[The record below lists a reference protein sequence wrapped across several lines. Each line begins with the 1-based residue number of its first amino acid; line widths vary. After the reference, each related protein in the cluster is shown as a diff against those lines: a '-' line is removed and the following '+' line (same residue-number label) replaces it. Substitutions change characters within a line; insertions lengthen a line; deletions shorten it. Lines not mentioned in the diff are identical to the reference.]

1 MYNIKQNSIYCLL
14 SFLLS
19 LIITTFYVK
28 KLNKKYYFVFIS
40 LFIVFY
46 LFFYLMNLENKED
59 FNNFNYYVDGYDK
72 LYDSNNVKTNKYHLL
87 QEEEEE
93 EHRHINRRHNLT
105 QEEEEQYNYGPAS
118 VPQEEENQNPGPVP
132 VPQEE
137 EQNNSGPTPPVVLPE
152 EETEHKYEVPNRRNN
167 VDLEK
172 LSIKNSVKGNTC
184 SPVNINIYNGEVEK
198 PNIKKDDSCKKSK
211 NLGDYKS
218 RVYNNSDW
226 IYGNNAWTES
236 PDFYIPTPNDLL
248 PTYNNNVQNISQKEN
263 EVLLK
268 KKFSTSKMV
277 CPMMI
282 NTPWSEYKSGDKEP
296 DGFNL

>member
-1 MYNIKQNSIYCLL
+1 MYNIKQISIYCLL

-28 KLNKKYYFVFIS
+28 KLNKQYYFVFIL

-59 FNNFNYYVDGYDK
+59 FNNFSYYVEGYDR
-72 LYDSNNVKTNKYHLL
+72 LYESDNVRTRRSHHLL

-93 EHRHINRRHNLT
+93 HDNIRRHHKLI
-105 QEEEEQYNYGPAS
+105 QEEEENNSLPQ
-118 VPQEEENQNPGPVP
+118 QEEHHNPSQP
-132 VPQEE
+132 E
-137 EQNNSGPTPPVVLPE
+137 E
-152 EETEHKYEVPNRRNN
+152 EETEQKHEIPIRRNN
-167 VDLEK
+167 IDLEK

-198 PNIKKDDSCKKSK
+198 PDNKKDDSCKKPK

-226 IYGNNAWTES
+226 IYGNSAWTDT

-248 PTYNNNVQNISQKEN
+248 PNYKNSVQNISQKEN

-268 KKFSTSKMV
+268 KKFSESKMV
-277 CPMMI
+277 CPMMV

-296 DGFNL
+296 SGFNL

>member
-1 MYNIKQNSIYCLL
+1 MYNIKQISIYCLL

-28 KLNKKYYFVFIS
+28 KLNKQYYFVFIL

-59 FNNFNYYVDGYDK
+59 FNNFNYYAAGGYDK
-72 LYDSNNVKTNKYHLL
+72 LHESNNVRTNNVRTNNVENNSKHNLL
-87 QEEEEE
+87 QEEEEHNNNLIKE
-93 EHRHINRRHNLT
+93 EHHNI
-105 QEEEEQYNYGPAS
+105 
-118 VPQEEENQNPGPVP
+118 PQEEENHSNPI
-132 VPQEE
+132 PQEE
-137 EQNNSGPTPPVVLPE
+137 EQQKTYEKKMNNI
-152 EETEHKYEVPNRRNN
+152 

-184 SPVNINIYNGEVEK
+184 SPVNINIYNGEVEN
-198 PNIKKDDSCKKSK
+198 PDNKKDVNCKKSK

-226 IYGNNAWTES
+226 IYGNNAWTDT

-248 PTYNNNVQNISQKEN
+248 PTYNNNVQNISQKQN

-268 KKFSTSKMV
+268 KKFSESKMV

-282 NTPWSEYKSGDKEP
+282 NTPWSEYKSGDKDPE
-296 DGFNL
+296 GFNL

>member
-1 MYNIKQNSIYCLL
+1 MYNIKQISIYCLL

-19 LIITTFYVK
+19 LIITTFYIK
-28 KLNKKYYFVFIS
+28 KLNKQYYFVFIL

-59 FNNFNYYVDGYDK
+59 FNNFSYYVEGYDK
-72 LYDSNNVKTNKYHLL
+72 LYESTKHNLA
-87 QEEEEE
+87 EEE
-93 EHRHINRRHNLT
+93 EHHHHNKRHHNLT
-105 QEEEEQYNYGPAS
+105 QEEEHHIIH
-118 VPQEEENQNPGPVP
+118 QEEETN
-132 VPQEE
+132 
-137 EQNNSGPTPPVVLPE
+137 TPLPAPE
-152 EETEHKYEVPNRRNN
+152 EETIYEVPIRQNN

-198 PNIKKDDSCKKSK
+198 PDNKKDDNCKKSK

-226 IYGNNAWTES
+226 IYGNNAWTDT

-248 PTYNNNVQNISQKEN
+248 PTYNNNVQNISQKQN

-268 KKFSTSKMV
+268 KKFSESKMV
-277 CPMMI
+277 CPMMV

-296 DGFNL
+296 TGFNL

>member
-1 MYNIKQNSIYCLL
+1 MYNIKQISIYCLL

-28 KLNKKYYFVFIS
+28 KLNKQYYFVFVL

-46 LFFYLMNLENKED
+46 LFFYLMNFENKED
-59 FNNFNYYVDGYDK
+59 FNNYNYYAAGDYDK
-72 LYDSNNVKTNKYHLL
+72 LYESKNEKINNKHHLL
-87 QEEEEE
+87 QEEEE
-93 EHRHINRRHNLT
+93 HRHIKPHHHLT
-105 QEEEEQYNYGPAS
+105 QEEEEHHNI
-118 VPQEEENQNPGPVP
+118 PQEEEHY
-132 VPQEE
+132 PQ
-137 EQNNSGPTPPVVLPE
+137 PIPPE
-152 EETEHKYEVPNRRNN
+152 EEDTKTYDRNFKN
-167 VDLEK
+167 NIVDLEK
-172 LSIKNSVKGNTC
+172 MSIKNSVKGNTC

-198 PNIKKDDSCKKSK
+198 PDNKKDDSCKKSK

-226 IYGNNAWTES
+226 IYGNNAWTDT

-248 PTYNNNVQNISQKEN
+248 PTYNNRVQNISQKEN

-268 KKFSTSKMV
+268 KKFSDSKMV

>member
-1 MYNIKQNSIYCLL
+1 MYNIKQISIYCLL

-28 KLNKKYYFVFIS
+28 KLNKQYYFVFVL

-59 FNNFNYYVDGYDK
+59 FNNYNYYAAGDYDK
-72 LYDSNNVKTNKYHLL
+72 LYESKNKKINNKHNLL
-87 QEEEEE
+87 QEEEE
-93 EHRHINRRHNLT
+93 HHHVKRHHNLT
-105 QEEEEQYNYGPAS
+105 QEEEHHPQPI
-118 VPQEEENQNPGPVP
+118 PQEEEHH
-132 VPQEE
+132 PQEE
-137 EQNNSGPTPPVVLPE
+137 EQEKTYEKKFKNNI
-152 EETEHKYEVPNRRNN
+152 

-172 LSIKNSVKGNTC
+172 MSIKNSVKGNTC

-198 PNIKKDDSCKKSK
+198 PDNKKDDSCKKSK

-226 IYGNNAWTES
+226 IYGNNAWTDT

-248 PTYNNNVQNISQKEN
+248 PTYNNNVQNISQKQN

-268 KKFSTSKMV
+268 KKFSESKMV
-277 CPMMI
+277 CPMMV

-296 DGFNL
+296 EGFNI

>member
-1 MYNIKQNSIYCLL
+1 MYNIKQISIYCLL

-28 KLNKKYYFVFIS
+28 KLNKQYYFVFVL

-59 FNNFNYYVDGYDK
+59 FNNYNYYAAGNYDK
-72 LYDSNNVKTNKYHLL
+72 LYESNNQKINNKYHLL
-87 QEEEEE
+87 QEEEE
-93 EHRHINRRHNLT
+93 HRNIKRHHNLT
-105 QEEEEQYNYGPAS
+105 QEEEHHPQPI
-118 VPQEEENQNPGPVP
+118 PQEEEHHPQPI
-132 VPQEE
+132 PQEE
-137 EQNNSGPTPPVVLPE
+137 EQQKTYERTFKNNI
-152 EETEHKYEVPNRRNN
+152 

-172 LSIKNSVKGNTC
+172 MSIKNSVKGNTC

-198 PNIKKDDSCKKSK
+198 PDNKKDDSCKKSK

-226 IYGNNAWTES
+226 IYGNNAWTDT

-268 KKFSTSKMV
+268 KKFSESKMV

-296 DGFNL
+296 EGFNI

>member
-1 MYNIKQNSIYCLL
+1 MYNIKQISIYCLL

-28 KLNKKYYFVFIS
+28 KLNKQYYFVFIL

-59 FNNFNYYVDGYDK
+59 FNNFSYYVDGYDK
-72 LYDSNNVKTNKYHLL
+72 LHETNTQKTHNKHILL
-87 QEEEEE
+87 QEEEE
-93 EHRHINRRHNLT
+93 HHTKRYHNLT
-105 QEEEEQYNYGPAS
+105 QEEEHRIL
-118 VPQEEENQNPGPVP
+118 PQEEENHSSGPAP
-132 VPQEE
+132 VSPQEE
-137 EQNNSGPTPPVVLPE
+137 ES
-152 EETEHKYEVPNRRNN
+152 ETKYEVPIRRNN

-172 LSIKNSVKGNTC
+172 LNIKNSVKGNTC
-184 SPVNINIYNGEVEK
+184 SPVNINIYNGEVEN
-198 PNIKKDDSCKKSK
+198 PDNKKDDSCKKSK

-226 IYGNNAWTES
+226 IYGNNAWTDT

-248 PTYNNNVQNISQKEN
+248 PTYNNTVQNISQKQN

-268 KKFSTSKMV
+268 KKFSDSKMV

-296 DGFNL
+296 EGFNL

>member
-1 MYNIKQNSIYCLL
+1 MYNIKQISIYCLL

-28 KLNKKYYFVFIS
+28 KINKQYYFVFIL

-59 FNNFNYYVDGYDK
+59 FNNYNYYAAGDYDK
-72 LYDSNNVKTNKYHLL
+72 LYESKNKKINNKHNLL
-87 QEEEEE
+87 QEEEE
-93 EHRHINRRHNLT
+93 HH
-105 QEEEEQYNYGPAS
+105 
-118 VPQEEENQNPGPVP
+118 
-132 VPQEE
+132 PQEE
-137 EQNNSGPTPPVVLPE
+137 EQEKTYERKFKNNI
-152 EETEHKYEVPNRRNN
+152 

-172 LSIKNSVKGNTC
+172 MSIKNSVKGNTC

-198 PNIKKDDSCKKSK
+198 QDNKKDDNCKKSK

-226 IYGNNAWTES
+226 IYGNNAWTDT

-248 PTYNNNVQNISQKEN
+248 PTYNNNVQNISQKQN

-268 KKFSTSKMV
+268 KKFSESKMV
-277 CPMMI
+277 CPMMV

-296 DGFNL
+296 TGFNL

>member
-1 MYNIKQNSIYCLL
+1 MYNIKQISIYCLL

-28 KLNKKYYFVFIS
+28 KINKQYYFVFVL

-59 FNNFNYYVDGYDK
+59 FNNFSYYVEGYDK
-72 LYDSNNVKTNKYHLL
+72 LYDSNNVKTHNRHDLL
-87 QEEEEE
+87 KEKRNHILIEEEHHNNIIQEEE
-93 EHRHINRRHNLT
+93 HHNP
-105 QEEEEQYNYGPAS
+105 EPA
-118 VPQEEENQNPGPVP
+118 P

-137 EQNNSGPTPPVVLPE
+137 ET
-152 EETEHKYEVPNRRNN
+152 KYEVPIKKNN
-167 VDLEK
+167 VDIEK
-172 LSIKNSVKGNTC
+172 INIKNSVKGNTC

-198 PNIKKDDSCKKSK
+198 PDNKKDDKCKKSK

-226 IYGNNAWTES
+226 IYGNNAWTDT

-248 PTYNNNVQNISQKEN
+248 PTYNNNIQNISQKEN

-268 KKFSTSKMV
+268 KKFSESKMV
-277 CPMMI
+277 CPMMV

-296 DGFNL
+296 EGFNL

>member
-1 MYNIKQNSIYCLL
+1 MYNIKQISIYCLL

-28 KLNKKYYFVFIS
+28 KLNKQYYFVFIL

-59 FNNFNYYVDGYDK
+59 FDNFSIYVEGYDK
-72 LYDSNNVKTNKYHLL
+72 LYESTNKKTHNKHNLS
-87 QEEEEE
+87 EEE
-93 EHRHINRRHNLT
+93 EHHNIKRHHSLT
-105 QEEEEQYNYGPAS
+105 QEEEHIIHQ
-118 VPQEEENQNPGPVP
+118 
-132 VPQEE
+132 E
-137 EQNNSGPTPPVVLPE
+137 EQNNTPEPVQVQEE
-152 EETEHKYEVPNRRNN
+152 EETEKEYQIPITRNN

-172 LSIKNSVKGNTC
+172 LSINNSVKGNTC

-198 PNIKKDDSCKKSK
+198 QDNKKDDNCKKSK

-226 IYGNNAWTES
+226 IYGNNAWTDT

-248 PTYNNNVQNISQKEN
+248 PTYNNNVQNISQKQN

-268 KKFSTSKMV
+268 KKFSESKMV
-277 CPMMI
+277 CPMMV

-296 DGFNL
+296 TGFNL

>member
-1 MYNIKQNSIYCLL
+1 MYNIKQISIYCLL

-28 KLNKKYYFVFIS
+28 KLNKQYYFVFIL

-59 FNNFNYYVDGYDK
+59 FSNFSYYVEGYDK
-72 LYDSNNVKTNKYHLL
+72 LYESNTAKKQHHLT
-87 QEEEEE
+87 QEEEE
-93 EHRHINRRHNLT
+93 HHHVKRHHNLT
-105 QEEEEQYNYGPAS
+105 QEEEHHNVIQQEEHHYNVIQEETHHNTGSAP
-118 VPQEEENQNPGPVP
+118 VTPQEEES
-132 VPQEE
+132 EK
-137 EQNNSGPTPPVVLPE
+137 
-152 EETEHKYEVPNRRNN
+152 KYEVPIRRNN

-172 LSIKNSVKGNTC
+172 MSIKNSVKGNTC

-198 PNIKKDDSCKKSK
+198 PDNKKDNSCKKSK

-226 IYGNNAWTES
+226 IYGNNAWTDT

-248 PTYNNNVQNISQKEN
+248 PSYQNNVQNISQKQN

-268 KKFSTSKMV
+268 KKFSDSKMV

-296 DGFNL
+296 EGFNL

>member
-1 MYNIKQNSIYCLL
+1 
-14 SFLLS
+14 
-19 LIITTFYVK
+19 
-28 KLNKKYYFVFIS
+28 
-40 LFIVFY
+40 
-46 LFFYLMNLENKED
+46 MNLENKED
-59 FNNFNYYVDGYDK
+59 FNNFSYYVEGYDK
-72 LYDSNNVKTNKYHLL
+72 LHESNNVRTHNKHHLL
-87 QEEEEE
+87 QEEEEGRE
-93 EHRHINRRHNLT
+93 RKRHHNLT
-105 QEEEEQYNYGPAS
+105 QEEEHHS
-118 VPQEEENQNPGPVP
+118 LPQEEEHHPEPT
-132 VPQEE
+132 PQEE
-137 EQNNSGPTPPVVLPE
+137 EDKPITYERNAKNNI
-152 EETEHKYEVPNRRNN
+152 

-198 PNIKKDDSCKKSK
+198 PHKKDDSCKKPK

-226 IYGNNAWTES
+226 IYGNNAWTDT

-268 KKFSTSKMV
+268 KKFSESKMV
-277 CPMMI
+277 CPMMV

-296 DGFNL
+296 SGFNL

>member
-1 MYNIKQNSIYCLL
+1 MYNIKQISIYCLL

-19 LIITTFYVK
+19 LIITTFYIK
-28 KLNKKYYFVFIS
+28 KLNKEYYFVFIL

-46 LFFYLMNLENKED
+46 LFFYLMNMENKED
-59 FNNFNYYVDGYDK
+59 FSNFSYYAEGYDK
-72 LYDSNNVKTNKYHLL
+72 LYESSGQRKYSNTHHLL
-87 QEEEEE
+87 QEEEE
-93 EHRHINRRHNLT
+93 HHITKQHRRHRMT
-105 QEEEEQYNYGPAS
+105 QEEEHHHI
-118 VPQEEENQNPGPVP
+118 PQEEEHHYKKPESVP
-132 VPQEE
+132 AEE
-137 EQNNSGPTPPVVLPE
+137 EMIEQPVKI
-152 EETEHKYEVPNRRNN
+152 TKNN
-167 VDLEK
+167 VDLEG

-184 SPVNINIYNGEVEK
+184 SPVNINIYNGEVET
-198 PNIKKDDSCKKSK
+198 PDNYNKKDNSCKKSK

-226 IYGNNAWTES
+226 IYGTSSWTNS

-248 PTYNNNVQNISQKEN
+248 PTYNNSVQNISQKQN

-268 KKFSTSKMV
+268 KKFSDSKMV

-296 DGFNL
+296 EGFNL

>member
-1 MYNIKQNSIYCLL
+1 MYNIKQISIYCLL

-28 KLNKKYYFVFIS
+28 KLNKQYYLVFIL

-59 FNNFNYYVDGYDK
+59 FNNFSYYVEGYDK
-72 LYDSNNVKTNKYHLL
+72 LYESTKHNIS
-87 QEEEEE
+87 EEE
-93 EHRHINRRHNLT
+93 EHHNHNKRHHNLT
-105 QEEEEQYNYGPAS
+105 QEEEHIIHQ
-118 VPQEEENQNPGPVP
+118 
-132 VPQEE
+132 E
-137 EQNNSGPTPPVVLPE
+137 EQNNTPVPVQVPE
-152 EETEHKYEVPNRRNN
+152 EEETIYEAPIRQNN
-167 VDLEK
+167 IDLEK

-198 PNIKKDDSCKKSK
+198 QDNKKDDNCKKSK

-226 IYGNNAWTES
+226 IYGNNAWTDT

-248 PTYNNNVQNISQKEN
+248 PTYNNNVQNISQKQN

-268 KKFSTSKMV
+268 KKFSESKMV
-277 CPMMI
+277 CPMMV

-296 DGFNL
+296 SGFNL

>member
-1 MYNIKQNSIYCLL
+1 MYNIKQISIYCLL

-19 LIITTFYVK
+19 LIITIFYVK
-28 KLNKKYYFVFIS
+28 KLNKQYYFVFIL

-59 FNNFNYYVDGYDK
+59 FNNYNYYATGDYDK
-72 LYDSNNVKTNKYHLL
+72 LYESKNKKINNKHNLL
-87 QEEEEE
+87 QEEEHHNLIHEE
-93 EHRHINRRHNLT
+93 EHHPQPIPQEKEYHS
-105 QEEEEQYNYGPAS
+105 QEEEELSKTYESNLK
-118 VPQEEENQNPGPVP
+118 
-132 VPQEE
+132 
-137 EQNNSGPTPPVVLPE
+137 NNI
-152 EETEHKYEVPNRRNN
+152 

-172 LSIKNSVKGNTC
+172 MSIKNSVKGNTC

-198 PNIKKDDSCKKSK
+198 PDNKKNNSCKKSK

-226 IYGNNAWTES
+226 IYGNNAWTDT

-248 PTYNNNVQNISQKEN
+248 PTYNNNVQDISQKQN

-268 KKFSTSKMV
+268 KKFSESKMV
-277 CPMMI
+277 CPMMV

-296 DGFNL
+296 EGFNL